1 MPFSMLR
8 YLISI
13 IKYVA
18 YDFLALLRLS
28 HMTLVAYDICHLI
41 LFVAY
46 DVCRHI
52 PSSHIRFLGVPLM
65 SFVSMSE
72 MFTV

>member
-28 HMTLVAYDICHLI
+28 HMTLVVYDIGHRI

-52 PSSHIRFLGVPLM
+52 PWLHIRFLGVPLM
-65 SFVSMSE
+65 SLSRWQNFLD
-72 MFTV
+72 